1 MILDRTVSALVLAGV
16 VVLAGCT
23 GTLLSAEATPA
34 TIPASAYESV
44 GYVHGNTT
52 SVPLTYGVG
61 VAGVSRN
68 VTVTSWLSGYSRTT
82 ADGRTAG
89 LLVLSTPNVEVAG
102 ESVNPFN
109 RLSDGAVLERVLDA
123 TSSFGAT
130 EEMDGLSG
138 LRRLDTSERTVLD
151 TPTNV
156 TTYAGNVDAEG
167 TPMGVLVHVLTVE
180 HGDDV
185 VVAIAVHP
193 ESMDETTTVHELFE
207 RIEHDVNDT

>member
-1 MILDRTVSALVLAGV
+1 MILDRTVSVLVLAGV

-34 TIPASAYESV
+34 TLPSSAYESA

-52 SVPLTYGVG
+52 AVPLAYDVG

-82 ADGRTAG
+82 ADDRTAG

-102 ESVNPFN
+102 ESVNPFS
-109 RLSDGAVLERVLDA
+109 RLSDGAILDRVLDA
-123 TSSFGAT
+123 TSSFGVT
-130 EEMDGLSG
+130 EGMDDLRG
-138 LRRLDTSERTVLD
+138 LRRVDTTERTILD

-156 TTYAGNVDAEG
+156 TTYAGSVDAEG
-167 TPMGVLVHVLTVE
+167 TRIGVLVHVLTVE

-193 ESMDETTTVHELFE
+193 ESMDETATVHELFE
-207 RIEHDVNDT
+207 RIEHDVSNT